1 MKANNVR
8 TNEIENV
15 IKISI
20 GIGKIFDKPKSD
32 IKEREREREREIQK
46 TGNVDRKSL
55 IRP

>member
-32 IKEREREREREIQK
+32 IKERERERERERY
-46 TGNVDRKSL
+46 RKQGML
-55 IRP
+55 TERV